1 MLLFTASE
9 VESKSVA
16 LGLSPG
22 AAGLVGGMTGGVA
35 QAYATMGAP
44 IRAALIPP
52 LT

>member
-22 AAGLVGGMTGGVA
+22 AAGLIGGMTGGVA
-35 QAYATMGAP
+35 QAYATMGAS
-44 IRAALIPP
+44 IRVVLFPR
-52 LT
+52 